1 MMNTRRSEPR
11 ERIRNVLSPLVS
23 AKGREANSEVNRR
36 KSTSTT
42 VPTAT
47 ATMQK
52 STESKTPSTK
62 YDGDNMTATMQR
74 ATMTEPMSSGA
85 TTATTYENIK
95 ENVHTDMKRINQV
108 VRREVAKERKKIKRE
123 EFLRRKAKYT
133 TRIPP
138 IPAPPVYVAPSP
150 IPTSLY
156 VPTYAP
162 STYAAPFTCAP
173 PTYAAPAHPQPPPY
187 AAPAYPQPPAYAA
200 PAHPQ
205 PPPYA
210 APAYPQPPA
219 YAAPAHPQPLP
230 YGTPN
235 VIISPY
241 GHVYRPHF

>member
-1 MMNTRRSEPR
+1 RSVPI
-11 ERIRNVLSPLVS
+11 ERVRNILSPLVS
-23 AKGREANSEVNRR
+23 AKGRKAKSEVNRR

-62 YDGDNMTATMQR
+62 YDGDN
-74 ATMTEPMSSGA
+74 
-85 TTATTYENIK
+85 TTATIRRRQYDGDNAKSYNDKADVIRGDDG
-95 ENVHTDMKRINQV
+95 NDRINQV
-108 VRREVAKERKKIKRE
+108 VRREVAKERKKIKKE
-123 EFLRRKAKYT
+123 EFLRRKAKYA

-173 PTYAAPAHPQPPPY
+173 PTYAAPAHPQP
-187 AAPAYPQPPAYAA
+187 
-200 PAHPQ
+200 
-205 PPPYA
+205 
-210 APAYPQPPA
+210 
-219 YAAPAHPQPLP
+219 LP
-230 YGTPN
+230 YGTPRTPN
-235 VIISPY
+235 VIFSPY
-241 GHVYRPHF
+241 GHMYRPHF

>member
-1 MMNTRRSEPR
+1 M
-11 ERIRNVLSPLVS
+11 
-23 AKGREANSEVNRR
+23 NRR

-62 YDGDNMTATMQR
+62 YDGDNAKSYNDR
-74 ATMTEPMSSGA
+74 AYVIRG
-85 TTATTYENIK
+85 
-95 ENVHTDMKRINQV
+95 DDGDDRINQV
-108 VRREVAKERKKIKRE
+108 MLREVAKERKKIKKE
-123 EFLRRKAKYT
+123 EFLRRKAKYA

-173 PTYAAPAHPQPPPY
+173 PTYAAAAHPQPPPY
-187 AAPAYPQPPAYAA
+187 V
-200 PAHPQ
+200 
-205 PPPYA
+205 

-230 YGTPN
+230 YETPN
-235 VIISPY
+235 Q
-241 GHVYRPHF
+241 